1 MVKATD
7 LTYPDAL
14 PSDTRLHCY
23 VLEGVL
29 GQGGF
34 AVTYL
39 ARDTY
44 LDQPVAIKEYFPIDI
59 AQRGTEDTVRA
70 RTVEVRERY
79 RWGLDRFLIEARTLA
94 RFDHPNI
101 VRVLSVFEQNGT
113 AYMVMR
119 YEKGGN
125 LSALLD
131 HVHTLPEPQLLGILL
146 PILEGIELVHDAKF
160 IHRDIKP
167 HNIYI
172 RADDSPVL
180 LDFGSARQ
188 ALGEPRTMTAL
199 VTSGYTP
206 FEQYQSDTTCG
217 PWTDIYSLGATCYRA
232 ISGFS
237 PADALTRVKSS
248 LGSLDD
254 PMVPAQ
260 VVGKGR
266 YSPSLLT
273 AIDQALKISEKERPQ
288 TVREWREMIA
298 PLNSARPHRP
308 AIDPAGNRQAPVV
321 DIKSARDGTG
331 HPGERSRKITRR
343 SYRWAPVVWA
353 AGVSGVVSIA
363 VVSGWLLLALQPN
376 GNSTPS
382 GLHQIPPRPPN
393 APPIS
398 IAADKIPEPVA
409 SLDTKSSPENEA
421 AKSKPAL
428 PITDQ
433 ATTPPTV
440 KKAPPARAVL
450 EPRSASSPI
459 PRDGASAAQK
469 ATPPGVGPV
478 STPAVAQPP
487 ATASSASE
495 PAPTPT
501 TSLPRVEPAVAP
513 APPAGPVAIAPNATI
528 STDRP
533 NANVTNEPGSRPRPQ
548 RASKADKPTDDESL
562 AAAGDPDA
570 QFRIGEV
577 YAAGKNGHPN
587 PFFAYVYFRLA
598 LLGGKT
604 EAEGRLKEQARK
616 LQPPEIKQADAK
628 VDSLLRSYGDAAKQK
643 AP

>member
-7 LTYPDAL
+7 ITYPDAL

-23 VLEGVL
+23 VLESVL

-44 LDQPVAIKEYFPIDI
+44 LDQLVAIKEYFPIDI
-59 AQRGTEDTVRA
+59 AQRGTDNTVRA

-101 VRVLSVFEQNGT
+101 VRVLSVFEQSGT

-167 HNIYI
+167 DNVYI

-206 FEQYQSDTTCG
+206 FEQYQSDATCG

-232 ISGFS
+232 ISGVS

-273 AIDQALKISEKERPQ
+273 AIDQALKISERERPQ
-288 TVREWREMIA
+288 TVREWRDMIA
-298 PLNSARPHRP
+298 PLNSAKPARPEV
-308 AIDPAGNRQAPVV
+308 IDPAGSRQSPTV
-321 DIKSARDGTG
+321 DTRSARDGTE
-331 HPGERSRKITRR
+331 HPGERSRKMTRR
-343 SYRWAPVVWA
+343 SYRWMPVVWA
-353 AGVSGVVSIA
+353 AGVSGVISIA
-363 VVSGWLLLALQPN
+363 VVGGSLLLA
-376 GNSTPS
+376 S
-382 GLHQIPPRPPN
+382 GPN
-393 APPIS
+393 APTTPATVS
-398 IAADKIPEPVA
+398 APTQPPPVPPNPVRTQERPEVVA

-421 AKSKPAL
+421 AKSKPTL
-428 PITDQ
+428 PITVQ
-433 ATTPPTV
+433 PATPSTV

-450 EPRSASSPI
+450 ELRSASSTI

-469 ATPPGVGPV
+469 TTAPGVGSV
-478 STPAVAQPP
+478 SAPAAAHP
-487 ATASSASE
+487 AASAGES
-495 PAPTPT
+495 APTPT
-501 TSLPRVEPAVAP
+501 TSPPPVQAAVVP
-513 APPAGPVAIAPNATI
+513 APSVAVVAIAPSATI
-528 STDRP
+528 STDHP
-533 NANVTNEPGSRPRPQ
+533 NADVTNEPGSQPPPQ
-548 RASKADKPTDDESL
+548 GASKADTPADDESL
-562 AAAGDPDA
+562 AAAGDADA
-570 QFRIGEV
+570 QLRVGEV
-577 YAAGKNGHPN
+577 YAAGKSGYPN
-587 PFFAYVYFRLA
+587 PLAAYVYFKLA
-598 LLGGKT
+598 LLGGKS
-604 EAEGRLKEQARK
+604 EAGGRLKEQERK
-616 LQPPEIKQADAK
+616 LQPPEIRQADAK
-628 VDSLLRSYGDAAKQK
+628 VDSLRRSFGAAAKQK